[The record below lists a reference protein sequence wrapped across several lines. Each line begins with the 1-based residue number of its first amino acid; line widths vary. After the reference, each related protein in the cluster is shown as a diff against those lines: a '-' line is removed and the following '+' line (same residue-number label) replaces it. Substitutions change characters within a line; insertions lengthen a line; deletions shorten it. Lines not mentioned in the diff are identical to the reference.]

1 MWKTNIFV
9 KKNYNKVMKFPMLA
23 KNYLFYPINL
33 RIHNLTNRS
42 RILGHRYG
50 QILNA
55 EVQLITVFEP

>member
-1 MWKTNIFV
+1 
-9 KKNYNKVMKFPMLA
+9 MKFPMLA